1 MLTVLRKALHMG
13 ALPTLLLSIP
23 LGNPFPGTLG
33 LSAAAIAAF
42 GVELAIARLRVHPRK
57 WLYVLLLSCVALAA
71 ILAVWSGYY
80 ARYGPPFVE
89 PRNIRT
95 GVHNPYWDFYKIVS
109 VMHFVMVL
117 LIFQPVFM
125 IGILLRRHNE

>member
-1 MLTVLRKALHMG
+1 MLTVLRKALHLG
-13 ALPTLLLSIP
+13 VLPTLLLSIP
-23 LGNPFPGTLG
+23 IGNPFPGTLG

-89 PRNIRT
+89 PRNLRT
-95 GVHNPYWDFYKIVS
+95 GAHNSYYDFYT
-109 VMHFVMVL
+109 MVL
-117 LIFQPVFM
+117 VMNLVLVLVIFLLVLG